1 MKFKLALI
9 GFGTVGQGL
18 CEILLSKKD
27 SLKSK
32 YDFEWE
38 IVAVSDKL
46 KGSVYC
52 PDGLD
57 VAQLLNLVKEGKSLN
72 EYSPGENRE
81 LHTGWDALNTVN
93 NSNADIVC
101 ELSYTDIKT
110 GQPAT
115 DHCRVALGSGKHV
128 VTSNKG
134 PAALFYRELQN
145 MAAEKN
151 VKFMIEGTV
160 MSGTPVINLARNE
173 LAGNEISA
181 IRGILNGTTN
191 YILTKME
198 EGMSYEDALKKAQ
211 ELGYAEADPTAD
223 VEGFDA
229 LAKVTILANV
239 LMGENLKPSDIPCK
253 GISQITS
260 EDIAKAKSENKKWK
274 LIGEVK
280 KENGKVNA
288 SVSPMMIDLS
298 HPLAGV
304 SGAVNAITFSTDLLG
319 DVTITGAGAGKIETG
334 YSILTDI
341 LEINRFYKE

>member
-18 CEILLSKKD
+18 CEILLNKKAH
-27 SLKSK
+27 LKEK
-32 YDFEWE
+32 YDFDWQ

-52 PDGLD
+52 PSGLD
-57 VAQLLNLVKEGKSLN
+57 TEKLLTFAKENKSLN
-72 EYSPGENRE
+72 EYECENE
-81 LHTGWDALNTVN
+81 FYTGWDALKTIND
-93 NSNADIVC
+93 SNADIVC

-115 DHCRVALGSGKHV
+115 DHCRAALNGGKHV

-134 PAALFYRELQN
+134 PAALFYKELEN
-145 MAAEKN
+145 LARVNN

-191 YILTKME
+191 FILTKME
-198 EGMSYEDALKKAQ
+198 EGMNYEDALKLAQ

-223 VEGFDA
+223 VEGYDA

-253 GISQITS
+253 GVSQITS
-260 EDIAKAKSENKKWK
+260 EDIQNAKVENKKWK
-274 LIGEVK
+274 LIGEIK
-280 KENGKVNA
+280 KENGTVKA
-288 SVSPMMIDLS
+288 SVSPMMIENT

-304 SGAVNAITFSTDLLG
+304 NGAVNAITFTTDLLG
-319 DVTITGAGAGKIETG
+319 DVTVTGAGAGKIETG
-334 YSILTDI
+334 YSILTDM
-341 LEINRFYKE
+341 LEINRIYKE